1 MNRTSMLAASTGLM
15 GCCLIWGSMTPILKE
30 LTEVMDLWLLSAL
43 RYVLGLPVLWLA
55 WMLATAPRNDPKPMN
70 VGQLSALGLAMSA
83 FSVLFTFGVRHSHP
97 VTAAIVLNTG
107 PVIATVMAWLLLRAK
122 PAPGFGIALTL
133 SLTGAALVVIGAPG
147 FAERGFGFQGGEPLL
162 IVAQVC
168 WQWYSIR
175 AQQWLGDRGQIGLS
189 AISSTVAGIWMI
201 AGYAAL
207 YGAGL
212 AGGLPPTISAL
223 SVGYLVW
230 VCVFGVAV
238 AILLWNYGV
247 SRLSLPIASLHM
259 NAAPVVAVLTSWALG
274 HPPTALQVLGG
285 VVVLSGIVYMQ
296 TRQFLRARA

>member
-1 MNRTSMLAASTGLM
+1 MLAASAGLM

-55 WMLATAPRNDPKPMN
+55 WMLATRPRNDPKPMQ
-70 VGQLSALGLAMSA
+70 VGQLASLGLAMSA

-107 PVIATVMAWLLLRAK
+107 PVIATVMAWLLLRAR
-122 PAPGFGIALTL
+122 PPRGFAIALAL

-147 FAERGFGFQGGEPLL
+147 FAERGLGFQGGEPLL
-162 IVAQVC
+162 ILAQIG

-189 AISSTVAGIWMI
+189 AITSTVAGLWMF
-201 AGYAAL
+201 ACYGVM
-207 YGAGL
+207 YGAGV
-212 AGGLPPTISAL
+212 AGGLPDTISPL
-223 SVGYLVW
+223 NIGYLVW

-247 SRLSLPIASLHM
+247 SRLSLPVASLHM
-259 NAAPVVAVLTSWALG
+259 NASPVVAVTTSWVLG

-296 TRQFLRARA
+296 SSQFRRARA

>member
-1 MNRTSMLAASTGLM
+1 MLLASAGLM
-15 GCCLIWGSMTPILKE
+15 GCCLIWGSMTPILKA

-55 WMLATAPRNDPKPMN
+55 WMLATAPHRDARPMKA
-70 VGQLSALGLAMSA
+70 GQLAALGLAMSV
-83 FSVLFTFGVRHSHP
+83 FSTLLTFGVRHSHP

-107 PVIATVMAWLLLRAK
+107 PVIATVMAWLLLRAR
-122 PAPGFGIALTL
+122 PAPGFAIALSL

-162 IVAQVC
+162 LVAQIC

-189 AISSTVAGIWMI
+189 AVTSTVAGLWMF
-201 AGYAAL
+201 AGYAAI

-212 AGGLPPTISAL
+212 AGGLPDSISAL
-223 SVGYLVW
+223 EIGYLVW

-238 AILLWNYGV
+238 AVLMWNYGV

-274 HPPTALQVLGG
+274 RPPTVLQVLGG

-296 TRQFLRARA
+296 MRQFVRARA

>member
-1 MNRTSMLAASTGLM
+1 MNRTSMLAASAGLM

-55 WMLATAPRNDPKPMN
+55 WMLATRPRKDPRPMKAS
-70 VGQLSALGLAMSA
+70 QLAALGLAMSA

-107 PVIATVMAWLLLRAK
+107 PVIATVMAWLLLRAR
-122 PAPGFGIALTL
+122 PAPGFPVAL
-133 SLTGAALVVIGAPG
+133 SLSLSGAALVVIGAPG
-147 FAERGFGFQGGEPLL
+147 FAQRGLGFEGGEPLL
-162 IVAQVC
+162 LIAQIC
-168 WQWYSIR
+168 WQWYSLR

-189 AISSTVAGIWMI
+189 AVTSSVAGLWMF
-201 AGYAAL
+201 AGYAAM

-212 AGGLPPTISAL
+212 AGGPPPSISPL
-223 SVGYLVW
+223 GIGYLIW

-259 NAAPVVAVLTSWALG
+259 NAAPVVTVLTAWVLG
-274 HPPTALQVLGG
+274 RPPTVLQVLGG
-285 VVVLSGIVYMQ
+285 VVVLSGILYMQ
-296 TRQFLRARA
+296 TRQLARARA

>member
-1 MNRTSMLAASTGLM
+1 MLLASAGLM

-55 WMLATAPRNDPKPMN
+55 WMLATAPRSAPRPMKA
-70 VGQLSALGLAMSA
+70 GQLASLGLAMSA

-122 PAPGFGIALTL
+122 PAPGFAIALAL

-147 FAERGFGFQGGEPLL
+147 FAERGLGFQGGEPLL
-162 IVAQVC
+162 ILAQLC

-189 AISSTVAGIWMI
+189 AITSTIAGLWMF
-201 AGYAAL
+201 AGYAAM

-212 AGGLPPTISAL
+212 AGGLPPTISTL
-223 SVGYLVW
+223 SIGYLIW
-230 VCVFGVAV
+230 ICVFGVAV
-238 AILLWNYGV
+238 AVLMWNYGV

-259 NAAPVVAVLTSWALG
+259 NAAPVVAVTTSWALG
-274 HPPTALQVLGG
+274 HAPTALQVLGG

-296 TRQFLRARA
+296 TRQFMRARA

>member
-1 MNRTSMLAASTGLM
+1 MNRSSMLLASAGLM

-30 LTEVMDLWLLSAL
+30 LTEVMDLWLLSAA

-55 WMLATAPRNDPKPMN
+55 WMLATRPRSHPGPMRA
-70 VGQLSALGLAMSA
+70 GQLASLGLAMGA

-107 PVIATVMAWLLLRAK
+107 PVIATVMAWLLLRARPPK
-122 PAPGFGIALTL
+122 GFAIALAL
-133 SLTGAALVVIGAPG
+133 SLAGAALVVIGAPG
-147 FAERGFGFQGGEPLL
+147 FAQRGFGFQGGEPLL
-162 IVAQVC
+162 IVAQIC

-189 AISSTVAGIWMI
+189 AITSSVAGLWMF
-201 AGYAAL
+201 AAYAAM

-212 AGGLPPTISAL
+212 AGGLPPAISAL
-223 SVGYLVW
+223 DLAYIVW

-238 AILLWNYGV
+238 AVLMWNYGV

-259 NAAPVVAVLTSWALG
+259 NAAPVVAVTTAWVLG
-274 HPPTALQVLGG
+274 HAPTALQVLGG
-285 VVVLSGIVYMQ
+285 AVVLSGIIYMQ
-296 TRQFLRARA
+296 SRQFARARA

>member
-1 MNRTSMLAASTGLM
+1 MSRGALLAASAGLM

-55 WMLATAPRNDPKPMN
+55 WVLATRPRNDPKPMK
-70 VGQLSALGLAMSA
+70 VGQLAGLGLAMSA

-107 PVIATVMAWLLLRAK
+107 PVIATVMAWLLLRAR
-122 PAPGFGIALTL
+122 PTPGFAIALSL
-133 SLTGAALVVIGAPG
+133 SLTGAALVIIGAPG
-147 FAERGFGFQGGEPLL
+147 FADRGFGFQGGEPLL
-162 IVAQVC
+162 IVAQIC

-189 AISSTVAGIWMI
+189 AISSTVAGLWMF
-201 AGYAAL
+201 AGYAAI

-223 SVGYLVW
+223 NIGYLIW

-238 AILLWNYGV
+238 AVLMWNYGV

-259 NAAPVVAVLTSWALG
+259 NAAPVVAVTTSWALG
-274 HPPTALQVLGG
+274 RPPTTLQMLGG
-285 VVVLSGIVYMQ
+285 LVVLSGIVYMQ
-296 TRQFLRARA
+296 TRQLRRARA